1 MNSAANLIKSQVPIV
16 CGIYAPGLLPE
27 QRILSF
33 EAVDSF
39 DVGRG
44 HWWQLGLMI
53 LTHLKAPSLMRQV
66 SWEIYSRQHH
76 ESY

>member
-1 MNSAANLIKSQVPIV
+1 MNSAANSTKSQVPFV
-16 CGIYAPGLLPE
+16 CGIYALGLLSD

-53 LTHLKAPSLMRQV
+53 LTHLKALSLMRQV

>member
-1 MNSAANLIKSQVPIV
+1 MNSAVNLIKLQVPFV
-16 CGIYAPGLLPE
+16 CGLYALGLLSD

-39 DVGRG
+39 YPGRG
-44 HWWQLGLMI
+44 HWWQLGLMT
-53 LTHLKAPSLMRQV
+53 LTHLKALSLMRQV

-76 ESY
+76 ESC